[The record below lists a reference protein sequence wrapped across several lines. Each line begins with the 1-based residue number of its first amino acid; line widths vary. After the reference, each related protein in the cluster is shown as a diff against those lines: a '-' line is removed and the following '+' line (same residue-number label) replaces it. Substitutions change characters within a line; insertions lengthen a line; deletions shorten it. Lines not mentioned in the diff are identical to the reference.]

1 MLAEK
6 LNKSVIT
13 IQRGLTKLVDLGL
26 VERVGSNKTGYWK
39 MK

>member
-13 IQRGLTKLVDLGL
+13 IQRGLKKLVDLGL
-26 VERVGSNKTGYWK
+26 VERAGSNKTGYWK
-39 MK
+39 MR

>member
-6 LNKSVIT
+6 LNKSAIT
-13 IQRGLTKLVDLGL
+13 IQRGLKKLVVLGL
-26 VERVGSNKTGYWK
+26 VERAGSNKTGYWK